1 MKLSLFAGDI
11 ILYIDHLKD
20 SFLKLLKV
28 FNKFSNVAGY
38 KSQRNL
44 QDFLYIN
51 YELYEKEVNNPIHN
65 SIKTTKYIG
74 TNLTKVMEDLCPENY
89 DFDERY

>member
-1 MKLSLFAGDI
+1 M
-11 ILYIDHLKD
+11 
-20 SFLKLLKV
+20 
-28 FNKFSNVAGY
+28 
-38 KSQRNL
+38 L
-44 QDFLYIN
+44 QDTKSIEKSTGFLYIN

-74 TNLTKVMEDLCPENY
+74 TNLTKVMKDLCPENY